1 MSEGHGQVD
10 ITLGQQPDALQ
21 TAGAKGHHIEE
32 LKRLNKLIHD
42 MKQPQV
48 ARESPR
54 KKCFLSLNK
63 FVITCILILGFLVV
77 MSTSGKKAMTGT

>member
-10 ITLGQQPDALQ
+10 IALGQQPDALQ

-42 MKQPQV
+42 MKQPQF
-48 ARESPR
+48 AR
-54 KKCFLSLNK
+54 
-63 FVITCILILGFLVV
+63 
-77 MSTSGKKAMTGT
+77 